1 MSERSRLA
9 LSIALATGAAA
20 AGVALLAISGYL
32 ISRAALR
39 PQVLSLM
46 VVIVAVRAFGI
57 ARAGLRYAERLISH
71 DHALRRLARLRA
83 SFFMRLTPMVP
94 GRLGRGGA
102 GDLLAR
108 FVGDVDTLG
117 DLHPRGTIPLAL
129 AAILAPLSGFAA
141 WLILPQA
148 GIAVLAAL
156 AAPAVALPLLA
167 RRISADSIRRQ
178 APARAALTAELIE
191 SVDGAAELA
200 AMGRTPERVGRL
212 RALDDRLA
220 ALTRRD
226 ARVAALGTASGGL
239 LRGAGL
245 VAVLAIGIASV
256 RSGSLSGALLAALV
270 LLVLGAQETLAPLP
284 EAARRLHACAAAS
297 QRLDRILSKDP
308 STPAPRQAHPAAPR
322 GGPLKLESVRFR
334 YGPAEPWIL
343 DGADLQLAP
352 GERVA
357 VIGESGIGKSTL
369 GELLV
374 RFQDPV
380 AGRVSLGGMDVR
392 ELDEADLRSQ
402 ALLCGQE
409 AHLFN
414 TTVRENLLI
423 GERDASPAKLRR
435 ALAAVELADWVQSLP
450 DGIDTLLGQDG
461 EQLSGGQRRRLALAR
476 GLLGS
481 PRFLILDEPT
491 AHLDRPL
498 ANSVMRNLLAATQ
511 GRGVLVLAH
520 AEIAELARF
529 DRVLTIEHGRLIG
542 ADDLALTDAPIDR
555 RPPLPDRPPLPGPPP
570 LLAARA

>member
-9 LSIALATGAAA
+9 LSIALAAGAAA

-57 ARAGLRYAERLISH
+57 ARAGLRYSERLLSH

-83 SFFMRLTPMVP
+83 SFFARLTPLVP

-102 GDLLAR
+102 GDLLSR

-117 DLHPRGTIPLAL
+117 DLHPRGTIPLAV
-129 AAILAPLSGFAA
+129 AAILAPVSGFAA
-141 WLILPQA
+141 WLMLPQA

-156 AAPAVALPLLA
+156 AVPAVALPLLA
-167 RRISADSIRRQ
+167 RRVSAESIRRQ

-200 AMGRTPERVGRL
+200 AMGRAPERVSRL
-212 RALDDRLA
+212 RTLDERLA
-220 ALTRRD
+220 RLTRRD
-226 ARVAALGTASGGL
+226 AGVSALATATGGL

-245 VAVLAIGIASV
+245 VLVLAIGIESV
-256 RSGSLSGALLAALV
+256 RSGSLSGVMLAALV
-270 LLVLGAQETLAPLP
+270 LLVLAAQETLAPLP
-284 EAARRLHACAAAS
+284 EAARRLHACSAAS
-297 QRLDRILSKDP
+297 QRLEQVLSAGAGTPPKRQ
-308 STPAPRQAHPAAPR
+308 THPAPRS
-322 GGPLKLESVRFR
+322 GPLELQAVRFR

-343 DGADLQLAP
+343 DGADLRIEP

-357 VIGESGIGKSTL
+357 VVGESGVGKSTL

-380 AGRVSLGGMDVR
+380 QGTVGLGGMNIK
-392 ELDEADLRSQ
+392 EMDEADLRSR

-423 GERDASPAKLRR
+423 GERDATPAQLQR
-435 ALAAVELADWVQSLP
+435 ALAAVELTDWVRALP
-450 DGIDTLLGQDG
+450 EGIDTLLGQDG

-476 GLLGS
+476 GLLAS
-481 PRFLILDEPT
+481 PSFLILDEPT
-491 AHLDRPL
+491 AHLDQPL
-498 ANSVMRNLLAATQ
+498 ARSVMRNVLAATQ
-511 GRGVLVLAH
+511 GRGLLVLAH
-520 AEIAELARF
+520 AGIARIARF
-529 DRVLTIEHGRLIG
+529 DRVLTIEGGRLIG
-542 ADDLALTDAPIDR
+542 AEDLALAGRPLSHSLPILA
-555 RPPLPDRPPLPGPPP
+555 RPPL
-570 LLAARA
+570 AAGRA